1 MTNRLQ
7 KSEDRIGVKC
17 KMVVYI
23 SKGVIK
29 GKKSVFSKVRRRFL
43 FYGLK
48 NDVLKVSSNIIIG
61 YFIL

>member
-7 KSEDRIGVKC
+7 KGEDRIGVKC

-29 GKKSVFSKVRRRFL
+29 GKKSVFSKVRKRF
-43 FYGLK
+43 F
-48 NDVLKVSSNIIIG
+48 VLGSQ
-61 YFIL
+61 F